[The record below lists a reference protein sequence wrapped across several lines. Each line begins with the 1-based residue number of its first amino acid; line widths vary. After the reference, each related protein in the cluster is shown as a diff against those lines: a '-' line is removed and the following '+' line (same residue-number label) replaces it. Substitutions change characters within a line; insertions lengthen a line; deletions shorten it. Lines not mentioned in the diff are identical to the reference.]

1 MTLTRDQFR
10 ERRRPLPKVKVAV
23 PELGDDAEV
32 WVTKFN
38 ARMRDKFEEV
48 ATGGN
53 VGGKVNLANVRARV
67 VTILCVDEDG
77 KPLFTEADADWL
89 GECDTDAIQRI
100 IDAGFKLN
108 GIGAGALE
116 DAVGN

>member
-1 MTLTRDQFR
+1 MALTREQFM

-32 WVTKFN
+32 WVQKFN
-38 ARMRDKFEEV
+38 AKMRDKFEDI

-67 VTILCVDEDG
+67 VTILCVDDDG
-77 KPLFTEADADWL
+77 KPLFTDADAERI
-89 GECDTDAIQRI
+89 GEFDTDAIQRI

-108 GIGAGALE
+108 GIGAGVLE
-116 DAVGN
+116 EAVGN

>member
-1 MTLTRDQFR
+1 MVLTREQFR
-10 ERRRPLPKVKVAV
+10 GRRQPLPKVKVAV

-32 WVTKFN
+32 WVQKFN
-38 ARMRDKFEEV
+38 ARMRDRFEEI
-48 ATGGN
+48 ATGGS
-53 VGGKVNLANVRARV
+53 VGGKVILSNVRAKV
-67 VTILCVDEDG
+67 VTILCVDDDG
-77 KPLFTEADADWL
+77 KPLFTEADAEWL

-108 GIGAGALE
+108 GIGAGTLE

>member
-38 ARMRDKFEEV
+38 ARLRDKFEEI

-53 VGGKVNLANVRARV
+53 VGKVNLANVRARV
-67 VTILCVDEDG
+67 VTILAVDEDG
-77 KPLFTEADADWL
+77 KPLFTEADAEWL